1 LLAERDGSRYVLKDR
16 KQRTVQTLVGDVT
29 FTRRYYCDN
38 AEQRWCFLLVLRG
51 RLQTRGFQ

>member
-1 LLAERDGSRYVLKDR
+1 LAERDGSRYVLKDR